1 MKNLKI
7 IALFFLIGIC
17 YSCNNDDDNNTQ
29 TLSGIYS
36 ETLPVSGRSQLSFIN
51 ENTVIKSESDN
62 SNEDEDEFTYQIIG
76 NVIKLT
82 PNSDNTTTQEFE
94 IEIMSNSK
102 FEIEN
107 LYPSVGINPTTY
119 MTFEK

>member
-7 IALFFLIGIC
+7 IALLFLIGI
-17 YSCNNDDDNNTQ
+17 YSSCNNDDDNNTQ

-36 ETLPVSGRSQLSFIN
+36 ETSPASGRSQMNFIN
-51 ENTVIKSESDN
+51 GNTVIKSEPNTS
-62 SNEDEDEFTYQIIG
+62 SEDEFTYEIIG

-82 PNSDNTTTQEFE
+82 PTLNNTITQEFE
-94 IEIMSNSK
+94 IEIMNNSK
-102 FEIEN
+102 FKIEN

>member
-7 IALFFLIGIC
+7 IALLFLVGI
-17 YSCNNDDDNNTQ
+17 YSSCNNDDDNSPL

-36 ETLPVSGRSQLSFIN
+36 ETSPVSGRSQLNFIN
-51 ENTVIKSESDN
+51 GNTVVKSEPNN
-62 SNEDEDEFTYQIIG
+62 SNEDEFNYEIIG

-82 PNSDNTTTQEFE
+82 PTWYNTTTQEFE
-94 IEIMSNSK
+94 IEIMNNSK

-107 LYPSVGINPTTY
+107 LYPSVGVNPTTY

>member
-7 IALFFLIGIC
+7 IGILLLIGIC
-17 YSCNNDDDNNTQ
+17 YSCNNDDDINTQ

-36 ETLPVSGRSQLSFIN
+36 ETSPVSGRSQLNFIN
-51 ENTVIKSESDN
+51 GNTVIKSEPDN
-62 SNEDEDEFTYQIIG
+62 STEDEFTYEIIG

-82 PNSDNTTTQEFE
+82 PTLVNTTTQEFE
-94 IEIMSNSK
+94 IEIMTNTK

>member
-1 MKNLKI
+1 MKKLKI
-7 IALFFLIGIC
+7 IVLLLLIGFLS
-17 YSCNNDDDNNTQ
+17 SCNNDDDNNTQ
-29 TLSGIYS
+29 VLNGIYS
-36 ETLPVSGRSQLSFIN
+36 ETSPVNGRSQLNFVN
-51 ENTVIKSESDN
+51 GNTVIKSEPDYSTGN
-62 SNEDEDEFTYQIIG
+62 EFTYEIIG

-82 PNSDNTTTQEFE
+82 PTWDNVTSQEFE
-94 IEIMSNSK
+94 IEIMNNSK

>member
-7 IALFFLIGIC
+7 ITLLFLIGI
-17 YSCNNDDDNNTQ
+17 YSSCNNDDDNNTQ
-29 TLSGIYS
+29 TFSGIYS
-36 ETLPVSGRSQLSFIN
+36 ETSPINGRSLLNFTN
-51 ENTVIKSESDN
+51 GNTVIKSEPDN
-62 SNEDEDEFTYQIIG
+62 STEDEFTYEIIG

-82 PNSDNTTTQEFE
+82 PTWDNSSTQEFE
-94 IEIMSNSK
+94 IEIMNNSK
-102 FEIEN
+102 FKIEN

>member
-7 IALFFLIGIC
+7 IALLFLIGI
-17 YSCNNDDDNNTQ
+17 YFSCNNDDDSITL

-36 ETLPVSGRSQLSFIN
+36 ETSPVSGRSQLNFIN
-51 ENTVIKSESDN
+51 ENTVIKSEPNGS
-62 SNEDEDEFTYQIIG
+62 SVDEFTYEIIG
-76 NVIKLT
+76 NLIKLT
-82 PNSDNTTTQEFE
+82 PTWDNTITQEFE
-94 IEIMSNSK
+94 IEIMNNSK
-102 FEIEN
+102 FEIQN

>member
-1 MKNLKI
+1 MKYLKI
-7 IALFFLIGIC
+7 IGLLFLIGI
-17 YSCNNDDDNNTQ
+17 YSSCNNDDDNDTQ

-36 ETLPVSGRSQLSFIN
+36 ETSPVSGRSQLNFIDG
-51 ENTVIKSESDN
+51 NTVVKSEPDN
-62 SNEDEDEFTYQIIG
+62 SIEDEFIYEIIG

-82 PNSDNTTTQEFE
+82 PAWDNTTTQEFE
-94 IEIMSNSK
+94 IEIMNNSK

>member
-7 IALFFLIGIC
+7 IALLILVGI
-17 YSCNNDDDNNTQ
+17 YSSCNNDDENITQ

-36 ETLPVSGRSQLSFIN
+36 ETSPVSGRSQLNFIN
-51 ENTVIKSESDN
+51 GNTVVKSEPDN
-62 SNEDEDEFTYQIIG
+62 SNDDEFTYEIIG
-76 NVIKLT
+76 NVIRLT
-82 PNSDNTTTQEFE
+82 PTLDNSTTQEFE
-94 IEIMSNSK
+94 IEIMTNSK

>member
-7 IALFFLIGIC
+7 IGLLFLIGI
-17 YSCNNDDDNNTQ
+17 YSSCNNDDDNNSQ
-29 TLSGIYS
+29 ALSGIYTEIS
-36 ETLPVSGRSQLSFIN
+36 PVSGRSQLNFVIGN
-51 ENTVIKSESDN
+51 KVIKSEPGN
-62 SNEDEDEFTYQIIG
+62 STEDVFTYEIIG

-82 PNSDNTTTQEFE
+82 PTWDNTTTQEFE
-94 IEIMSNSK
+94 IEIMNNSK

-107 LYPSVGINPTTY
+107 LYPSVGVNPTTY

>member
-1 MKNLKI
+1 MKNFKI
-7 IALFFLIGIC
+7 ITLFFLIGIC
-17 YSCNNDDDNNTQ
+17 YSCNNDDDNNSQ

-51 ENTVIKSESDN
+51 ENTVIKSESNN
-62 SNEDEDEFTYQIIG
+62 SNEDEFTYQIIG

>member
-7 IALFFLIGIC
+7 IALLFLIGF
-17 YSCNNDDDNNTQ
+17 YSSCSNDNNNNTQ
-29 TLSGIYS
+29 TLNGIYL
-36 ETLPVSGRSQLSFIN
+36 ETSSVNGRSQLNFTTGN
-51 ENTVIKSESDN
+51 KVIKSEPEN
-62 SNEDEDEFTYQIIG
+62 SNEDEFTYEIIG

-82 PNSDNTTTQEFE
+82 PTWNNTTTQEFE
-94 IEIMSNSK
+94 IEIMNKSK

>member
-1 MKNLKI
+1 MKSLKL
-7 IALFFLIGIC
+7 IALLFLIGIC
-17 YSCNNDDDNNTQ
+17 SSCNNDDDNNTQ

-36 ETLPVSGRSQLSFIN
+36 ETSPVNGRSQLNFIN
-51 ENTVIKSESDN
+51 GNTVIKSEPDN
-62 SNEDEDEFTYQIIG
+62 SNEDEFTYEIIG

-82 PNSDNTTTQEFE
+82 PTWDNTTTQEFE

>member
-1 MKNLKI
+1 MKYLKI
-7 IALFFLIGIC
+7 IILLFLIGI
-17 YSCNNDDDNNTQ
+17 YSSCNNDDDNNTQ

-36 ETLPVSGRSQLSFIN
+36 ETSPVSGRSQLNFIN
-51 ENTVIKSESDN
+51 VNTVIKSEPNN
-62 SNEDEDEFTYQIIG
+62 SNEDEFTYEIIG

-82 PNSDNTTTQEFE
+82 PNSDNSTTHEFE
-94 IEIMSNSK
+94 IEIMNNSK